1 MRLRNLIGFIHP
13 RAAVVLHDL
22 AMVTLAWWLAKV
34 LRYALMGDV
43 SGAPFVAAEFVIVL
57 AVQGATFVWTGLYRG
72 LWRFASL
79 PDLWNIVRAAVIGA
93 LTIGVLLFLY
103 NRLATVPRSVLVIYP
118 LLLILL
124 LGLPRLAFRFWKDSR
139 LDLFQAAPAQRVL
152 VLGAGR
158 AGEALARDLR
168 RDSRYR
174 VVGFIDDSNALRGA
188 RLHDIPVL
196 GDIEHLGEIA
206 RESAAQ
212 MLLIA
217 MPSANSA
224 QMRRIVARCEACGLP
239 FRTVPRLQDVVAGRA
254 QFNELK
260 EVAIEDLLGRDAV
273 QLDWT
278 AIREGIAGRS
288 VLITGGGGSIGS
300 ELCRQVARLGAA
312 SLTILDS
319 CEYNLYRIAH
329 EISAGGPELRLRL
342 RPLLGDCGDAVAVER
357 AFAQARPDVVF
368 HAAAY
373 KHVPLLEE
381 QLREA
386 VRNNVLA
393 TEIVA
398 AAADRHR
405 CAGLVLISTD
415 KAVNPTSVMGAC
427 KRLAELVVQAHA
439 ARSATRCI
447 TVRFGNVLDSAGSV
461 VPLFREQIARGGPL
475 TVTHPEV
482 TRYFMTIPE
491 ACQLILQA
499 AVQGRGG
506 EIFALDMGE
515 PVRIRDLA
523 EQMIR
528 LAGKQPGRDVA
539 IVYTGL
545 RPGEKLFEELFH
557 PQENYAPTAHAKLFL
572 AQPRALEPQQLDA
585 ALREARAAV
594 DAFDEEALRR
604 MLGRLLPAFQPGHA
618 DALPSPLPA
627 TILQGD
633 SA

>member
-1 MRLRNLIGFIHP
+1 MRLRNLVRFIHP

-22 AMVTLAWWLAKV
+22 AMVALAWWLAKV

-57 AVQGATFVWTGLYRG
+57 AVQGATFAWTGLYRG

-79 PDLWNIVRAAVIGA
+79 PDLWNIVRAALIGA

-124 LGLPRLAFRFWKDSR
+124 LGLPRLAYRFWKDSR

-174 VVGFIDDSNALRGA
+174 VVGFIDDSSALRGA
-188 RLHDIPVL
+188 RVHDIPVL
-196 GDIEHLGEIA
+196 GDSGQLTEIA

-217 MPSANSA
+217 MPSASSA
-224 QMRRIVARCEACGLP
+224 QMRRIVALCEDCGLP

-254 QFNELK
+254 QRNELK
-260 EVAIEDLLGRDAV
+260 DVAIEDLLGRDAV

-300 ELCRQVARLGAA
+300 ELCRQVARLGAG
-312 SLTILDS
+312 SLTILDA
-319 CEYNLYRIAH
+319 CEFNLYRITH
-329 EISAGGPELRLRL
+329 EISASDPELRLRA
-342 RPLLGDCGDAVAVER
+342 LLGDCGDAVAVER
-357 AFAQARPDVVF
+357 AFAQARPDLVF

-393 TEIVA
+393 TETVA

-439 ARSATRCI
+439 ARSATRYI

-499 AVQGRGG
+499 ALQGRGG
-506 EIFALDMGE
+506 EIFALDMGD

-528 LAGKQPGRDVA
+528 LAGKQPGRDIA

-557 PQENYAPTAHAKLFL
+557 PQEQYAPTAHAKLFL
-572 AQPRALEPQQLDA
+572 AQPRALEPQQIDA
-585 ALREARAAV
+585 AMREARAAV
-594 DAFDEEALRR
+594 DVFDEEALRR
-604 MLGRLLPAFQPGHA
+604 MLGHLLPAFQPGHA
-618 DALPSPLPA
+618 AAPPSPLPA

>member
-1 MRLRNLIGFIHP
+1 MRLRNLVRFIHP

-22 AMVTLAWWLAKV
+22 AMVALAWWLAKV

-57 AVQGATFVWTGLYRG
+57 AVQGATFAWTGLYRG

-79 PDLWNIVRAAVIGA
+79 PDLWNIVRAALIGA

-124 LGLPRLAFRFWKDSR
+124 LGLPRLAYRFWKDSR

-174 VVGFIDDSNALRGA
+174 VVGFIDDSSALRGA
-188 RLHDIPVL
+188 RVHDIPVL
-196 GDIEHLGEIA
+196 GDSGQLTEIA

-217 MPSANSA
+217 MPSASSA
-224 QMRRIVARCEACGLP
+224 QMRRIVALCEDCGLP

-254 QFNELK
+254 QRNELK
-260 EVAIEDLLGRDAV
+260 DVAIEDLLGRDAV

-300 ELCRQVARLGAA
+300 ELCRQVARLGAG
-312 SLTILDS
+312 SLTILDA
-319 CEYNLYRIAH
+319 CEFNLYRITH
-329 EISAGGPELRLRL
+329 EISASDPELRLRA
-342 RPLLGDCGDAVAVER
+342 LLGDCGDAVAVER
-357 AFAQARPDVVF
+357 AFAQARPDLVF

-393 TEIVA
+393 TETVA

-439 ARSATRCI
+439 ARSATRYI

-491 ACQLILQA
+491 ACLLILQA
-499 AVQGRGG
+499 ALQGRGG
-506 EIFALDMGE
+506 EIFALDMGD

-528 LAGKQPGRDVA
+528 LAGKQPGRDIA

-557 PQENYAPTAHAKLFL
+557 PQEQYAPTAHAKLFL
-572 AQPRALEPQQLDA
+572 AQPRALEPQQIDA
-585 ALREARAAV
+585 AMREARAAV
-594 DAFDEEALRR
+594 DVFDEEALRR
-604 MLGRLLPAFQPGHA
+604 MLGHLLPAFQPGHA
-618 DALPSPLPA
+618 AAPPSPLPA

>member
-1 MRLRNLIGFIHP
+1 
-13 RAAVVLHDL
+13 
-22 AMVTLAWWLAKV
+22 
-34 LRYALMGDV
+34 
-43 SGAPFVAAEFVIVL
+43 
-57 AVQGATFVWTGLYRG
+57 
-72 LWRFASL
+72 
-79 PDLWNIVRAAVIGA
+79 
-93 LTIGVLLFLY
+93 
-103 NRLATVPRSVLVIYP
+103 
-118 LLLILL
+118 
-124 LGLPRLAFRFWKDSR
+124 
-139 LDLFQAAPAQRVL
+139 
-152 VLGAGR
+152 
-158 AGEALARDLR
+158 
-168 RDSRYR
+168 
-174 VVGFIDDSNALRGA
+174 
-188 RLHDIPVL
+188 
-196 GDIEHLGEIA
+196 
-206 RESAAQ
+206 
-212 MLLIA
+212 
-217 MPSANSA
+217 
-224 QMRRIVARCEACGLP
+224 
-239 FRTVPRLQDVVAGRA
+239 
-254 QFNELK
+254 
-260 EVAIEDLLGRDAV
+260 
-273 QLDWT
+273 
-278 AIREGIAGRS
+278 
-288 VLITGGGGSIGS
+288 
-300 ELCRQVARLGAA
+300 
-312 SLTILDS
+312 
-319 CEYNLYRIAH
+319 
-329 EISAGGPELRLRL
+329 
-342 RPLLGDCGDAVAVER
+342 VAVER
-357 AFAQARPDVVF
+357 AFAQAGPDVVF

-373 KHVPLLEE
+373 KHVPLLED

-393 TEIVA
+393 TETVA
-398 AAADRHR
+398 AAADRHH

-523 EQMIR
+523 DQMIR
-528 LAGKQPGRDVA
+528 LAGKQPGRDVS

-557 PQENYAPTAHAKLFL
+557 PQENYASTAHAKLFL

-585 ALREARAAV
+585 ALREAHAAV

-618 DALPSPLPA
+618 DALPFPLPA

-633 SA
+633 ST

>member
-329 EISAGGPELRLRL
+329 EISAGGPELRLR
-342 RPLLGDCGDAVAVER
+342 PLLGDCGDAVAVER

-393 TEIVA
+393 TETVA
-398 AAADRHR
+398 AAANRHR

-618 DALPSPLPA
+618 DASPSPLPA